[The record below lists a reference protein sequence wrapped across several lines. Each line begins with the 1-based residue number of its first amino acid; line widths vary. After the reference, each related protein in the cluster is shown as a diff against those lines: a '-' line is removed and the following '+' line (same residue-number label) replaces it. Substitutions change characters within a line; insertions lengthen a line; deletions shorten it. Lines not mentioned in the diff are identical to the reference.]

1 MMPPFNSQPHR
12 RFNPLTGMW
21 TLVAVGRTQRPWSGK
36 LESASGDERP
46 AYDPDCYL
54 CPRNTRAG
62 GIVNP
67 DYEKTFVFTN
77 DFASLQ
83 PDTPLLSDE
92 PHPLFRT
99 ETEQGTCRVICF
111 SPRHDLTLAL
121 MNPEEIRCTIDL
133 WASETAE
140 LAERYRWVQVFENRG
155 PEMGASNPHPHGQI
169 WAGSA
174 LPTQAFLEDQHQRA
188 HRTTTGRSLLV
199 EYADVESSEETRIIV
214 ANDEWMALI
223 PYWATWPFETLVLPR
238 RTVSRLPDLSVGQRD
253 ALSEVLTGLLVRY
266 DNLFERPFPYSMGW
280 HGAPGTE
287 AAPHWQLH
295 AHFYPPLLNATM
307 RKFMVGYEMLAEGQ
321 RDITPED
328 AARHLQSLP
337 PVHYLRRGK

>member
-1 MMPPFNSQPHR
+1 MPPFDDHPHR
-12 RFNPLTGMW
+12 RLNPLTGTW
-21 TLVAVGRTQRPWSGK
+21 TLVAAGRTRRPWSGK
-36 LESASGDERP
+36 LEPASGVQRP
-46 AYDPDCYL
+46 IYEPDCYL

-62 GIVNP
+62 GVVNP
-67 DYEKTFVFTN
+67 DYDGTFVFTN

-83 PDTPLLSDE
+83 PETPLLSDE

-121 MNPEEIRCTIDL
+121 MGAEEIRPVIDL
-133 WASETAE
+133 WASQAAE
-140 LAERYRWVQVFENRG
+140 LAETYRWVQVFENRG
-155 PEMGASNPHPHGQI
+155 EEMGASNPHPHGQI

-174 LPTQAFLEDQHQRA
+174 LPTQAILEDDHQRDYYKTA
-188 HRTTTGRSLLV
+188 GRSLLV
-199 EYADVESSEETRIIV
+199 DYADLEAKEETRVIV
-214 ANDEWMALI
+214 ENGEWLAVM
-223 PYWATWPFETLVLPR
+223 PYWATWPFEALLLPR
-238 RTVSRLPDLSVGQRD
+238 RSVARIHELSMDQRD
-253 ALSEVLTGLLVRY
+253 ALSEVLSGLLVRY

-287 AAPHWQLH
+287 PAQHWQLH

-321 RDITPED
+321 RDITPEE
-328 AARHLQSLP
+328 AALRLQELS
-337 PVHYLRRGK
+337 PVHYSRRDT